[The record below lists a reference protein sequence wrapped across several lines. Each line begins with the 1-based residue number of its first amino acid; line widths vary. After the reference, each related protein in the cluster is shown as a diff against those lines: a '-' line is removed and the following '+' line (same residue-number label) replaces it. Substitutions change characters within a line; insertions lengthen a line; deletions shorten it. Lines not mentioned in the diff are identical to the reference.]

1 MLLRLAALLTHQW
14 RPLLRFA
21 QVNQGAMDGVPA
33 GTQMQ
38 ARMLG
43 MMSLLADPDG
53 PPTEQFQAWLAVIS
67 LLIGTMPFIVPSL
80 GDQERT
86 DDISLAVA
94 KKLLG

>member
-1 MLLRLAALLTHQW
+1 
-14 RPLLRFA
+14 
-21 QVNQGAMDGVPA
+21 
-33 GTQMQ
+33 
-38 ARMLG
+38 